1 MRAKLTI
8 DNKFIQLYELSDY
21 ELKQLKI
28 SFTKKINNWFIIKR
42 KSPFANVDE
51 SFINKYNMIPIGL
64 WVELVKIATKYKL
77 NLIFDEDFDNNI
89 KDNLLTIDNIKS
101 YCNNLFKNSDIQPY
115 DYQIDAVYK
124 MLKYK
129 KCCVEISTSGGK
141 TLISY
146 IYFKYLHD
154 ICGIKHFL
162 YVTPNTTL
170 TTQSGEKFKQYDK
183 KCGIDSDW
191 TFEEIH
197 SGQKKKSEYNA
208 TIVFGNYQSLCK
220 KKSDFFDK
228 YECII
233 QDECHHGS
241 NTSLRN
247 IMSRSLYYKY
257 CVGLTG
263 TFPKEGTYDNFII
276 QSYIGPLIHQLTS
289 YDLINK
295 ENKATPIYIVGM
307 ELNYLDNETKSN
319 LFELRKNKDKD
330 DIELSNKLLNMEKRL
345 VRDNRKRL
353 LYICDVINKTT
364 KNSLIIFSDV
374 QNNYGKNIYEYL
386 KSETDK
392 SVFYIDGNTPTKNRD
407 YYISE
412 MENDINGNTIIVASI
427 GTFSEGVDIA
437 NLWNIF
443 VIETTKS
450 DRLISQI
457 IGRGMRNF
465 PGKDKVMLFDFADN
479 FDYGS
484 GYQKTCY
491 LMRHFKERCSIYKKR
506 KFPIK
511 IFKISL

>member
-8 DNKFIQLYELSDY
+8 DKKFIQLYEISDY

-28 SFTKKINNWFIIKR
+28 SFTKKINNWFIIRR

-77 NLIFDEDFDNNI
+77 NLIFDEDFDNSI

-101 YCNNLFKNSDIQPY
+101 YCNNLFKNSEIQPY

-154 ICGIKHFL
+154 VCGFKHFL

-183 KCGIDSDW
+183 KCGIESDW

-228 YECII
+228 YECVI
-233 QDECHHGS
+233 QDECLHPKTLITMGDG
-241 NTSLRN
+241 TKKEIQN
-247 IMSRSLYYKY
+247 IKIGDKVITYNEITKNFEINEVDYVYKN
-257 CVGLTG
+257 LS
-263 TFPKEGTYDNFII
+263 K
-276 QSYIGPLIHQLTS
+276 
-289 YDLINK
+289 
-295 ENKATPIYIVGM
+295 
-307 ELNYLDNETKSN
+307 NEQMFE
-319 LFELRKNKDKD
+319 FELENGNIIKITGNHKVLLKTGKWKRADELCIDD
-330 DIELSNKLLNMEKRL
+330 DIIDFNYDETNK
-345 VRDNRKRL
+345 
-353 LYICDVINKTT
+353 
-364 KNSLIIFSDV
+364 
-374 QNNYGKNIYEYL
+374 
-386 KSETDK
+386 
-392 SVFYIDGNTPTKNRD
+392 
-407 YYISE
+407 
-412 MENDINGNTIIVASI
+412 
-427 GTFSEGVDIA
+427 
-437 NLWNIF
+437 
-443 VIETTKS
+443 
-450 DRLISQI
+450 
-457 IGRGMRNF
+457 
-465 PGKDKVMLFDFADN
+465 
-479 FDYGS
+479 
-484 GYQKTCY
+484 
-491 LMRHFKERCSIYKKR
+491 
-506 KFPIK
+506 
-511 IFKISL
+511 